1 MINIYLYFLYCHHY
15 NHCFYWRWPSFHGLV
30 IRFGLIDHELM
41 SWSAEWFRKSPRIAE
56 SSVLPGL
63 LEAAATPCW
72 RSLSSLWEKNDGKHT
87 CREEKVDRPRRQKIV
102 ATVFF
107 KKRTEPDPRR
117 LRTGE
122 GGRNLPPSLWIAPL
136 IRTAT
141 FHEKE
146 TFVLL
151 FELRYPTSLKGFGAC
166 FKKLLRL
173 LVVCKLSLVYISIY

>member
-107 KKRTEPDPRR
+107 QETNRAGSAEAPD
-117 LRTGE
+117 GW
-122 GGRNLPPSLWIAPL
+122 GRPKPPTVPMNSTADPNSDFPWERDVCVAIRASLSY
-136 IRTAT
+136 
-141 FHEKE
+141 
-146 TFVLL
+146 FVKGIWGLL
-151 FELRYPTSLKGFGAC
+151 
-166 FKKLLRL
+166 
-173 LVVCKLSLVYISIY
+173 